1 MTAAL
6 SLFKVLLTV
15 ALIVGGAVLAVWLM
29 VKGTQGLIWTLGGL
43 GRGIAFLVGH
53 TVRFVRNTI
62 VDTFRA
68 LGAALTALVLLP
80 LALMS
85 LLFLRW
91 KSLRHYGRALEDE
104 LVELGQ
110 GVYRVVIGNPLH
122 FVGLGLLTEGLER
135 RLPEVLARTPGGAVA
150 EAAVGRFEGYEVEG
164 ELPAG
169 GSGARLYLARP
180 SKERVARFAADGHP
194 DPGRVVIK
202 AFSLQT
208 GSTLPQIVRES
219 RALEAAKQLGLV
231 LDHHLSGSAFHYVM
245 PYVPGEGLD
254 VVAERLHGAAS
265 PAGLRDVQ
273 LRTVLGYAGDILYTL
288 EAFHRGGLWH
298 KDIKPSNVIV
308 SEGRAHLVDLGL
320 VTPLAS
326 AMTLTT
332 HGTEYYRDPEMV
344 RQALRGVKV
353 HEVDGAKFD
362 VYSTGAVLYS
372 LLENSFPAQGSLSHL
387 TKRCPDA
394 VQWIVRRAMADLDR
408 RYADAREML
417 VDIRTVLAAPDP
429 WALRPADLPS
439 VNGRPGADFPPADLR
454 GRVGVSAATAS
465 AAPAPAARR
474 SGRTDSARRASR
486 RSVGR
491 SVAAAA
497 VGLFFL
503 VGLLGTGAML
513 LGRVSMSHHADAAEQ
528 ARVRA
533 EELAR
538 EHSGRSGSAAEEATR
553 AILDGLGASRRG
565 GLAGWP
571 SEGWNEFG
579 LDSPDGEPLP
589 AQALA
594 WIWNRG
600 LGEEIEALADGRSG
614 SPRIL
619 VVNDAAPLPEE
630 ILLTL
635 EQALREHGAVP
646 IGPGP
651 DRNSLDLEAELRR
664 AAGLVAL
671 DDPEVEVR
679 LADFSRTS
687 DEVDAVL
694 WLARGRQ
701 DGEPTLGFLLAAG
714 EPGGSHAVAR

>member
-53 TVRFVRNTI
+53 TLRFVRNTV

-91 KSLRHYGRALEDE
+91 KSLGHYGRALEDE
-104 LVELGQ
+104 LVQLAH
-110 GVYRVVIGNPLH
+110 GVYRVVLGNPLH

-135 RLPEVLARTPGGAVA
+135 RLPEVLARTPGGPVA
-150 EAAVGRFEGYEVEG
+150 EAAEGRFEGYEVEG

-219 RALEAAKQLGLV
+219 RALEAARQLGLV

-332 HGTEYYRDPEMV
+332 HGTEYFRDPEMV

-362 VYSTGAVLYS
+362 VYSTGAVLYA
-372 LLENSFPAQGSLSHL
+372 LLENSFPAQGSLSRL

-417 VDIRTVLAAPDP
+417 VDIRTVLAAKDP

-439 VNGRPGADFPPADLR
+439 VNGRPGASFPPADLR

-497 VGLFFL
+497 VGLLFL
-503 VGLLGTGAML
+503 VGLLGAGAL
-513 LGRVSMSHHADAAEQ
+513 LLLPVSMSHHADAAEQ
-528 ARVRA
+528 DRVRA
-533 EELAR
+533 EELAQAL
-538 EHSGRSGSAAEEATR
+538 SGGSGSAAEEATR
-553 AILDGLGASRRG
+553 AILEGLGASRGG

-579 LDSPDGEPLP
+579 LDSSDGGPLP

-594 WIWNRG
+594 WIWDRG

-614 SPRIL
+614 APRIL

-635 EQALREHGAVP
+635 EQTLREHGAVP

-671 DDPEVEVR
+671 DDPEVEAR
-679 LADFSRTS
+679 LEGFSRTS

-714 EPGGSHAVAR
+714 EPDDSRAAAR